1 MGPGRG
7 PSYLETD
14 HGHEW
19 TRSTAEAAA
28 SNLFAVASALAERPI
43 PAPPS

>member
-1 MGPGRG
+1 MGPGPG

-14 HGHEW
+14 HGHDW
-19 TRSTAEAAA
+19 TRSTGEAAA
-28 SNLFAVASALAERPI
+28 SNLFAVARGLVEQPI